1 MLQPIMSDCDTSF
14 SPLGIDNR
22 EALERLQRQ
31 APRSIYGFQPQK
43 TGSKL
48 TKLDCNFSKMF
59 KGIFYGPPP
68 RKSRTHTLHAH
79 GLEILKCNC
88 NVIAINVIVIL
99 KQQRFVFCFHGA
111 LLTLHHLEVLRLW
124 LLKIVRTQLLL
135 FILFSSV
142 MDILMYRGQFFSL

>member
-1 MLQPIMSDCDTSF
+1 MVQPIMSDCDTSF

-43 TGSKL
+43 TGSNL

-59 KGIFYGPPP
+59 KRIFYGPPP

-79 GLEILKCNC
+79 GLEILKLC
-88 NVIAINVIVIL
+88 NVIVIL
-99 KQQRFVFCFHGA
+99 KQQRFGFCFHGA

-135 FILFSSV
+135 FIFFSSV